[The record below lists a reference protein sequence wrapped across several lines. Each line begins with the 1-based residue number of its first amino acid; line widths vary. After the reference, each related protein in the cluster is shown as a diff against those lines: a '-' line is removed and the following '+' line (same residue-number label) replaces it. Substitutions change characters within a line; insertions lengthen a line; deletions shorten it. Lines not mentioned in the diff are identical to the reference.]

1 MSQDFFLLKTN
12 LKLEALKDESRTKG
26 NKSHDITIGF
36 EQFSKSNFYI
46 TASTWKKKIKQ
57 KNREKISE
65 NRKYF
70 NCWPLT

>member
-1 MSQDFFLLKTN
+1 MPQDSFLLKTN
-12 LKLEALKDESRTKG
+12 LKLEALKDESWIKG

-57 KNREKISE
+57 KNRKKLAKTE
-65 NRKYF
+65 NTLIAGR
-70 NCWPLT
+70 